1 MRVTFWG
8 VRGSMP
14 TPHPRTLKYGGNTP
28 CVEIETPQGHTI
40 ILDCGTGITHLG
52 KLLAEKTPPKGLHLM
67 VFLTHFHWD
76 HIQGLPF
83 FTPLYDPRTQV
94 FFHCFEAHGLTAKD
108 ALGGLMLT
116 PFFPVN
122 MSMMKG
128 SKNFYIIGEERLK
141 VFDVEISSRYLNH
154 PQGCLGYRVES
165 ETGVFVYATDH
176 EHGNA
181 THDAS
186 IRKLAQG
193 ADILVYDGQYTPA
206 EYQTH
211 VGWGH
216 STWEEGIQVA
226 QDADVKELVLFH
238 HDPDHSDL
246 FVDKML
252 LEARACFPHVHAA
265 IEGTTVNFERQE
277 RGGSF
282 RGRMEQRYSQRVPLE
297 HPIRVSLQRVG
308 QTEGEKT
315 TLGDLS
321 LDGSFFLVGHDWD
334 MHHRFGVVVLVG
346 THRHLLRARNVVHH
360 LHGASRS
367 AVPVAWVSR
376 TFTTSP
382 LRFSIST
389 CPA

>member
-1 MRVTFWG
+1 MFDG
-8 VRGSMP
+8 
-14 TPHPRTLKYGGNTP
+14 
-28 CVEIETPQGHTI
+28 IELRRSNFAPPETAAYAALPG
-40 ILDCGTGITHLG
+40 
-52 KLLAEKTPPKGLHLM
+52 LLSLRRS
-67 VFLTHFHWD
+67 
-76 HIQGLPF
+76 
-83 FTPLYDPRTQV
+83 YQV

-128 SKNFYIIGEERLK
+128 GKNFYIIGEERLK
-141 VFDVEISSRYLNH
+141 VFDVGISSRYLNH

-165 ETGVFVYATDH
+165 ENGVFVYATDH

-206 EYQTH
+206 EYQAH

-238 HDPDHSDL
+238 HDPDRSDL

-277 RGGSF
+277 RGGQLS
-282 RGRMEQRYSQRVPLE
+282 RTNRA
-297 HPIRVSLQRVG
+297 
-308 QTEGEKT
+308 
-315 TLGDLS
+315 TLFSEDP
-321 LDGSFFLVGHDWD
+321 V
-334 MHHRFGVVVLVG
+334 
-346 THRHLLRARNVVHH
+346 
-360 LHGASRS
+360 GASYPGQFATGR
-367 AVPVAWVSR
+367 PD
-376 TFTTSP
+376 
-382 LRFSIST
+382 
-389 CPA
+389 